1 MRNVSMLCAFTV
13 GYKFI
18 SCDFAQWHSF
28 EQLPPWTF
36 FPWLSLMQR
45 QRFMVLRYF
54 YNILFLT
61 WILALHLLFRS
72 GTTHTNNKIKLFF
85 LHKLLKSFSRLSP
98 KAYLLTQGTFQK
110 HWHMTKQK
118 TCQTLQILRIT
129 KNRHNW
135 LNYS

>member
-36 FPWLSLMQR
+36 FPSLSLMQR

-61 WILALHLLFRS
+61 WILALHLLFCS

-85 LHKLLKSFSRLSP
+85 YINFLNLFRDFLPKPICWLKAPFKNIDIWLSKKLV
-98 KAYLLTQGTFQK
+98 
-110 HWHMTKQK
+110 
-118 TCQTLQILRIT
+118 
-129 KNRHNW
+129 RHYK
-135 LNYS
+135 YSE